1 MNLVR
6 PNLLVLSLVI
16 QVQQIKRGDEIL
28 VKTDKNLVKELQEG
42 HGEWDEVMVSVSL
55 FVCCCCFLFC
65 FVLFCFNFFVFLDP
79 WSLWKGSERRRQWG
93 FVGFN

>member
-1 MNLVR
+1 MHKVT

-42 HGEWDEVMVSVSL
+42 HGLEWNEAMVSVSFFLL
-55 FVCCCCFLFC
+55 FISFF
-65 FVLFCFNFFVFLDP
+65 FFNFFALFI
-79 WSLWKGSERRRQWG
+79 
-93 FVGFN
+93 